1 MVPGYRPGAYLG
13 NHRYLTTTIHGHKL
27 FLDSRDVSLAPHI
40 ILDGTWE
47 PWITALIKDLVQ
59 PGMRVLE
66 VGSNCGWY
74 TLLIAQGIGS
84 EGRLIAFEANPDL
97 AQLTFDSIN
106 INGYGDRV
114 RLHSL
119 AASNAQGET
128 TFRIFERHLGGGTLG
143 IVGQEHLDRFQETIK
158 EITVPTVALDDFL
171 EGSDRLLD
179 FMKIDAEGAEPL
191 VFRGMR
197 NLLKENENLTI
208 LMEYSFSQIKSCGF
222 KPVAEMGSLFD
233 LGFKAFRIETT
244 QQLIPVTLTDL
255 SQLRHCE
262 LLLTRDEQKFAARK

>member
-1 MVPGYRPGAYLG
+1 MVSEYRPGAYLG
-13 NHRYLTTTIHGHKL
+13 SHRYLTTTMYGHKL

-47 PWITALIKDLVQ
+47 PWVTALVKKLVQ

-74 TLLIAQGIGS
+74 TLLMAQGIGS
-84 EGRLIAFEANPDL
+84 EGRLIAFEANPGL

-114 RLHSL
+114 CLHNL
-119 AASNAQGET
+119 AASHAQGEA

-143 IVGQEHLDRFQETIK
+143 IVGQEHLDRFHETIQ

-171 EGSDRLLD
+171 EGGDRHID

-222 KPVAEMGSLFD
+222 KPVAEMSPFFD

-244 QQLIPVTLTDL
+244 QQLIPIELADL

-262 LLLTRDEQKFAARK
+262 LLLTRDAQKLVAGE